1 MGPNALLI
9 VDGLLTL
16 IEDLVSGSAIL
27 LKARAEGR
35 DVTEAER
42 DAALAEMDASKA
54 RRIAATTRARGGQL

>member
-54 RRIAATTRARGGQL
+54 RRIAATTRAREGQL